1 MKVYQPAEDSE
12 LLLQTALEE
21 IRSTDVVLEVG
32 TGSGFV
38 ASRIAGMCR
47 LVVATDISPHAVREA
62 KRSVKRDVEVIRTD
76 LFSGLR
82 RVFTLILFNPP
93 YLELEDE
100 EKRGDW
106 MDLAIDGGR
115 GGVNVAIRFLERLK
129 EVMVENG
136 RAILI
141 LSTLSDLK
149 KVERKCEE
157 LDYQIRAVSRKKLFF
172 EELIAYKITFKFNQR
187 THSPARNF

>member
-12 LLLQTALEE
+12 LLLQVALEE
-21 IRSTDVVLEVG
+21 VKASDVVLEVG

-38 ASRIAGMCR
+38 ANKIAGTCR
-47 LVVATDISPHAVREA
+47 AVVATDISPHAVREA
-62 KRSVKRDVEVIRTD
+62 KKRVKGSVEVIRTD

-82 RVFTLILFNPP
+82 RVFTLVLFNPP
-93 YLELEDE
+93 YLELESR

-115 GGVNVAIRFLERLK
+115 GGVDVAIRFLERLD
-129 EVMVENG
+129 EVMVEDG

-141 LSTLSDLK
+141 LSTLSDLER
-149 KVERKCEE
+149 VERKCEE
-157 LDYQIRAVSRKKLFF
+157 LNYRIEVISRRKLFF
-172 EELIAYKITFKFNQR
+172 EELRAYRISF
-187 THSPARNF
+187 SL

>member
-47 LVVATDISPHAVREA
+47 LVVATDISPHAVKEA
-62 KRSVKRDVEVIRTD
+62 KSKGVEVVRTD
-76 LFSGLR
+76 LFSGLK

-106 MDLAIDGGR
+106 MDLASHFINPFRPEKGG
-115 GGVNVAIRFLERLK
+115 
-129 EVMVENG
+129 
-136 RAILI
+136 
-141 LSTLSDLK
+141 K
-149 KVERKCEE
+149 KVRGTR
-157 LDYQIRAVSRKKLFF
+157 LPNSSSL
-172 EELIAYKITFKFNQR
+172 
-187 THSPARNF
+187 P